1 MMTSAE
7 SAILLTRNE
16 ARKLRKLQTK
26 KLQAYE
32 TVTKFEKVTCSE
44 LFSAVPTQY
53 LCLINVNFG
62 GVGNVTTEQLIK
74 IFNSFKGYIG
84 VRLTHGKPY
93 SFVMFDSVSTAL
105 CAQKILHE
113 KPNEILNGRVLFI
126 EFVNLKYQNFM
137 NQIEEGSSTP
147 TSTNGKRN
155 IPGLFLIENFI
166 TDELS
171 ESILN
176 NIYSNTGWILLQHRK
191 VLHYGHKFDYDTNQV
206 GEPSH
211 EFPSF
216 MNSIFDKLKKIN
228 YPLLPEMEQL
238 SILHYPTGTG
248 IPPHIDCH
256 SSFGEFIM
264 SISLGSPVIMELKNV
279 KTGEVMNIDLPD
291 RSLLILSNEARYV
304 WSHSIRAR
312 KSDQLDNGQVR
323 ERGPR
328 ISLTL
333 RTLNPDKICK
343 CSWPELCDRNIIH
356 LELNQTPNSII
367 SFIPRKK
374 KTTN

>member
-1 MMTSAE
+1 MTSTE
-7 SAILLTRNE
+7 SAMLLTRNE
-16 ARKLRKLQTK
+16 ARKLRKLQIK
-26 KLQAYE
+26 KRRAYE
-32 TVTKFEKVTCSE
+32 TVTKFENVTCNE
-44 LFSAVPTQY
+44 LFSDVQTQY

-84 VRLTHGKPY
+84 IRLTHGKPY
-93 SFVMFDSVSTAL
+93 SFVMFDSASTA
-105 CAQKILHE
+105 
-113 KPNEILNGRVLFI
+113 
-126 EFVNLKYQNFM
+126 
-137 NQIEEGSSTP
+137 
-147 TSTNGKRN
+147 N

-166 TDELS
+166 SDELS

-176 NIYSNTGWILLQHRK
+176 TVYSNTGWILLKHRK
-191 VLHYGHKFDYDTNQV
+191 VVV

-238 SILHYPTGTG
+238 SILHYPIGTG
-248 IPPHIDCH
+248 IPPHIDTH
-256 SSFGEFIM
+256 SSFGEFIT
-264 SISLGSPVIMELKNV
+264 SISLGSPVIMEFKNV
-279 KTGEVMNIDLPD
+279 KTGEVINIDLPD
-291 RSLLILSNEARYV
+291 KSLLILSNEARYV

-328 ISLTL
+328 VSLTL